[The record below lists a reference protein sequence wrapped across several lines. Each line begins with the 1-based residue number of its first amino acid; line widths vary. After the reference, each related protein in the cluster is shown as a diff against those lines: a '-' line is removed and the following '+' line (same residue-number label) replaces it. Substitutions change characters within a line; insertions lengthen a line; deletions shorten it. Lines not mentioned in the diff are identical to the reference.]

1 MGKDK
6 KKIYGRVVGIL
17 SAVLVSATVAV
28 MPFIV
33 TGQYQERSI
42 TPPPPAV
49 YPPSLVEA
57 ADSIMMPF
65 PVQQTVPQNYE
76 ALMADELAYDLT
88 TPSNI
93 KTQAEYDPETGF
105 YVVRTKVGDFDV
117 ATPFML
123 TPAQYNDWQ
132 LRRSMQQYYR
142 ERNLA
147 LVTETEKQPFNIFDM
162 NFALGPLEKIF
173 GPGGVQLKTQGSVQV
188 SMGIKSNKTDNPS
201 LSLSARRKT
210 YFDFDQKI
218 QATIAASV
226 GDRLKFN
233 MTYNTDATFDFD
245 SKNLKLAYEGK
256 EDDIVKSIEAGNVS
270 MTTGSSLIRGSTA
283 LFGVKSKLQFG
294 KLTATALVS
303 QQNSE
308 SKSVNTKGG
317 VQTTKFS
324 VNVDQ
329 YDQNR
334 HFFLSQ
340 FFRDNYDKFAS
351 RVPYVSSGVNI
362 TRIEVWVTNKNGR
375 YDQSR
380 NLVAFMDLGE
390 NRVISNSHWVGNPSL
405 DNPSNNSNDLLSTI
419 KSQYPEARNINLVT
433 QVLEPLSAFGI
444 EGGRDYEKVESARM
458 LSSNEYDLNATL
470 GYISIKSALNADE
483 VLAVAFEYTYGGQ
496 VYQVGEFSGDIT
508 NTDNALFLKM
518 LKSTTTS
525 PRLPMWRLMMKNVYS
540 LGGYQIQKKNFKLNI
555 KYLSD
560 TTGTKINYLP
570 VPGLNNK
577 SLLQVMNLDR
587 LDSNEESNPDGF
599 FDFVDGYTVLP
610 QTGKIIFPV
619 AEPFGSHL
627 AQEIG
632 NPAIAQQYVYQ
643 ELYDSTQVVARQFA
657 DKNKFILEGEYQAS
671 SGSQIRLNAM
681 NVPRGSVI
689 VTAGGVRLV
698 ENSDY
703 TVDYS
708 MGIVTITN
716 QSIIDS
722 GQSVSVTLE
731 NQSLFSTQRKSL
743 IGLDL
748 QYQFSKSLNIGA
760 TMLHFSEK
768 AMTEKVNIGDETV
781 NNTML
786 GFNLSYNQ
794 DFMWLTN
801 LINKIPTVNAVQPS
815 RLSLTA
821 EYAKLLPHAQKS
833 GSNKGSSYVDDFESA
848 QTGIDLRSPYSWF
861 LASTPYDPGKDAL
874 FPEASLSNNVAY
886 GKNRA
891 LINWYYIDRM
901 FTMRI
906 SSLAPGYI
914 KSDLAQLSN
923 PYVREVTSRE
933 IFPGRQL
940 SYGESSTIQTLN
952 LSFYPTERG
961 PYNLDAEEIDER
973 GNLLNPEKRW
983 GGIMRRMDNTNFE
996 QSNIEYVQFWMM
1008 NPFLDPDNPNYDGGD
1023 LYFNFGEI
1031 SEDILKDGLKSY
1043 ENGIPYDGNDQYLT
1057 ESAWGRVSTQNSL
1070 TYSFDNNSGSR
1081 LVQDVGLDGL
1091 PNDDE
1096 FGFSSYKDY
1105 LDRLR
1110 QRLPASTVAE
1120 MEQDR
1125 FSPFNDPAGDNYH
1138 FYRGY
1143 DYDEQRLGILARYK
1157 RYNGVEGNSLSPD
1170 EADDPLYQ
1178 SSRSVPDV
1186 EDINQDNTLNEY
1198 ERYFQYRVS
1207 IRPEDLVVGRNFITD
1222 KQTSIVRTR
1231 DGKDQEVE
1239 WYQFKIPLSDYEK
1252 VVGSIN
1258 DFTTI
1263 RFARMFMTGFR
1274 QVTHLRFA
1282 TLELVRG
1289 EWRGYDFNLNNRGDQ
1304 PAEGQLVLSV
1314 VNIEENADRE
1324 PVNYVLP
1331 PGVTRITDPGQSQ
1344 ITQLNEQS
1352 MSMKVTGL
1360 DAGDARGVYRNTQLD
1375 LRNYSRMQMWVHAE
1389 ALIDDV
1395 TNLKSGELSIF
1406 LRLGSDVKSNYY
1418 EYEVPLAL
1426 TPPGRYNQ
1434 YLTSDRYIVW
1444 PESNYLNF
1452 NLQSLVNL
1460 KKKRNEA
1467 KRNEE
1472 NGVGFATL
1480 FTGRDPDNEHNRI
1493 AVIGNPSLSD
1503 VRVMLIGVRNNSST
1517 TKDGIVWVNELKVT
1531 DFNEEGGWA
1540 AKANATLN
1548 LSDIATLNF
1557 GTHIETAGF
1566 GGVDQSLNERRLD
1579 DYHQYNFAV
1588 QGDLG
1593 RFLPEKVKLRAPI
1606 YYSVSKEKTSPK
1618 YNPLD
1623 QDVLLKDALDGCAN
1637 KHERDSIESYA
1648 VEHSKIENFSV
1659 SGLKFDVQSKNPMP
1673 WDPANFTLNFSFSK
1687 QTKMD
1692 PTTEYEYTNDYR
1704 GSFQYA
1710 YTPYIKGFKPFSFIK
1725 SKNKNLKF
1733 IKDWEIQWL
1742 PNSIAFQTNMSRYY
1756 YEQQTRSETD
1766 VMFQLPVSVSKNF
1779 LWDRQLSLSWN
1790 IIKSLS
1796 LTFNSN
1802 TSARIEETVG
1812 AVNRKLFP
1820 DKYREWKDTV
1830 WQSILSMGTPWAY
1843 NQTFTGQYRAPFSK
1857 IPAIDFLSGNVS
1869 YNATYKWDRGATI
1882 DGVKIGNTIAN
1893 QASWTADGRI
1903 NFESIYNKIP
1913 VFKNVTK
1920 RFANTRKTDTRAKRA
1935 KKFERTYKLLPD
1947 TNLTIKHNLRTK
1959 KIKVTAVTVDGKP
1972 FAVKS
1977 RPIDQNSVEILTR
1990 GEDNIKFT
1998 VTEVL
2003 KEERPLMRD
2012 IGEYAL
2018 RFVLSPRNVSV
2029 RYRNTRSMTIPLF
2042 APEIGNIFGQS
2053 KSYGPMS
2060 PGLDFAFGFT
2070 DESYLD
2076 KALKRGWLIT
2086 DDGQTSPAIISH
2098 GTELNIEANL
2108 ELFKGFKVQ
2117 LTFNRTDNRNSQ
2129 IQFMYADMPTSLSGS
2144 YTKTHCALASAL
2156 KSSNPKDG
2164 YRSEA
2169 FDKFLS
2175 GIPVVRQRVE
2185 SQYHGI
2191 NYPDAGFIKGTAQ
2204 AGIPFDPEVG
2214 TVSETSSDVLIPA
2227 FIAAYTGKD
2236 PGKIYLDPFP
2246 SFSAVLPNWR
2256 ITYDG
2261 LINMGNMRSI
2271 FKTFT
2276 LTHAYQCTYSV
2287 GSYSSY
2293 LNWVSADGRRLGF
2306 TLDELT
2312 GRPIPSSPYNI
2323 SSVAITERFAP
2334 LFGVNVTMNNNVQLN
2349 AEYRDQRTLTLNTSA
2364 GQVVEASTRGI
2375 TIGAGYKFVN
2385 FNTVLK
2391 MKGSQQGV
2399 SNDLTV
2405 NADVSFQN
2413 NQALIR
2419 RIESNYTQPTSGT
2432 KTVNINF
2439 TASYVLSRRL
2449 TLSAY
2454 FDHQVNTPIVTTSAY
2469 PTTNSSYGISI
2480 NLSLAR

>member
-1 MGKDK
+1 M
-6 KKIYGRVVGIL
+6 
-17 SAVLVSATVAV
+17 SAVLVAGAVAV

-42 TPPPPAV
+42 TPPPPAA
-49 YPPSLVEA
+49 YPPSLVEG

-65 PVQQTVPQNYE
+65 PIQQTVPQNYE

-93 KTQAEYDPETGF
+93 RTQAEYDPETGF

-123 TPAQYNDWQ
+123 TPAQYNNWQ

-201 LSLSARRKT
+201 LSLSSRRKT

-340 FFRDNYDKFAS
+340 FFRDNYDKFAA

-390 NRVISNSHWVGNPSL
+390 NKVISNSHWVGNPAL

-508 NTDNALFLKM
+508 NTENALFLKM

-570 VPGLNNK
+570 VAGLNDK

-627 AQEIG
+627 AQAIG

-722 GQSVSVTLE
+722 GQSISVTLE
-731 NQSLFSTQRKSL
+731 NQSLFSTQRKTL
-743 IGLDL
+743 LGLDL
-748 QYQFSKSLNIGA
+748 QYQFSKALNVGA

-786 GFNLSYNQ
+786 GLNLSYNQ

-801 LINKIPTVNAVQPS
+801 LLNKIPTVNAVQPS

-821 EYAKLLPHAQKS
+821 EYAKLLPHPQKS

-901 FTMRI
+901 FTMRN

-914 KSDLAQLSN
+914 KSDLEQLSN

-961 PYNLDAEEIDER
+961 PYNLDAEDIDES

-1008 NPFLDPDNPNYDGGD
+1008 NPFLDPENPNYDGGD

-1096 FGFSSYKDY
+1096 FNFSSYKDY

-1110 QRLPASTVAE
+1110 QRLPATTVAE

-1304 PAEGQLVLSV
+1304 PAEGQLDLSV

-1418 EYEVPLAL
+1418 EYEVPLTL
-1426 TPPGRYNQ
+1426 TPPGKYNQ

-1444 PESNYLNF
+1444 PESNYMNF
-1452 NLQSLVNL
+1452 NLQSLVDL

-1725 SKNKNLKF
+1725 SKDKNLKF

-1779 LWDRQLSLSWN
+1779 LWDRQLSLTWN

-1857 IPAIDFLSGNVS
+1857 IPAIDFLTGNVS

-1913 VFKNVTK
+1913 IFKDVTK

-1947 TNLTIKHNLRTK
+1947 TSLTIKHNLRTK

-2086 DDGQTSPAIISH
+2086 DDGQTSPAIISR
-2098 GTELNIEANL
+2098 GTELNVEANL

-2156 KSSNPKDG
+2156 RSSNAKDG

-2185 SQYHGI
+2185 SQYNGI
-2191 NYPDAGFIKGTAQ
+2191 SYPDAGFIKGTAQ

-2236 PGKIYLDPFP
+2236 PRKIYLDPFP

-2256 ITYDG
+2256 VTYDG

-2293 LNWVSADGRRLGF
+2293 LNWVSADGQRLGF

-2334 LFGVNVTMNNNVQLN
+2334 LFGVNVTMNNNVQFN

-2364 GQVVEASTRGI
+2364 GQVVEATTRGI

-2385 FNTVLK
+2385 FNSVLK
-2391 MKGSQQGV
+2391 IKGSQQGV

-2469 PTTNSSYGISI
+2469 PTTNSSYGISV

>member
-390 NRVISNSHWVGNPSL
+390 NRVISNSPWVGNPSL

-901 FTMRI
+901 FTMRN

>member
-6 KKIYGRVVGIL
+6 KKIYSRIVGIM
-17 SAVLVSATVAV
+17 SAVLVAGAVAV

-33 TGQYQERSI
+33 TGQYQGRSI
-42 TPPPPAV
+42 TPPPPAA

-65 PVQQTVPQNYE
+65 PIQQTVPQNYE

-93 KTQAEYDPETGF
+93 RTQAEYDPETGF

-123 TPAQYNDWQ
+123 TPAQYNNWQ

-201 LSLSARRKT
+201 LSLSSRRKT

-340 FFRDNYDKFAS
+340 FFRDNYDKFAA

-390 NRVISNSHWVGNPSL
+390 NKVISNNHWVGNPAL

-419 KSQYPEARNINLVT
+419 KNQYPEARNINLVT

-508 NTDNALFLKM
+508 NTENALFLKM

-540 LGGYQIQKKNFKLNI
+540 LGGYQIQKKNFRLNI

-570 VPGLNNK
+570 VAGLNDK

-627 AQEIG
+627 AQAIG

-731 NQSLFSTQRKSL
+731 NQSLFSTQRKTL
-743 IGLDL
+743 LGLDL
-748 QYQFSKSLNIGA
+748 QYQFSKALNVGA

-786 GFNLSYNQ
+786 GLNLSYNQ

-801 LINKIPTVNAVQPS
+801 LLNKIPTVNAVQPS

-901 FTMRI
+901 FTMRN

-914 KSDLAQLSN
+914 KSDLEQLSN

-961 PYNLDAEEIDER
+961 PYNLDAEDIDES

-1008 NPFLDPDNPNYDGGD
+1008 NPFLDPENPNYDGGD

-1091 PNDDE
+1091 SNDDE
-1096 FGFSSYKDY
+1096 FNFSSYKDY

-1110 QRLPASTVAE
+1110 QRLPATTVAE

-1143 DYDEQRLGILARYK
+1143 DYDEQRLGILDRYK

-1304 PAEGQLVLSV
+1304 PAEGQLDLSV

-1426 TPPGRYNQ
+1426 TPPGKYNQ

-1444 PESNYLNF
+1444 PESNYMNF
-1452 NLQSLVNL
+1452 NLQSLVDL

-1725 SKNKNLKF
+1725 SKDKNLKF

-1779 LWDRQLSLSWN
+1779 LWDRQLSLTWN

-1857 IPAIDFLSGNVS
+1857 IPAIDFLTGNVS

-1913 VFKNVTK
+1913 LFKDVTK

-1947 TNLTIKHNLRTK
+1947 TGLTIKHNLRTK

-1990 GEDNIKFT
+1990 GDDNIKFT
-1998 VTEVL
+1998 ITEVL

-2018 RFVLSPRNVSV
+2018 RFVLSPRNISV

-2076 KALKRGWLIT
+2076 KALRRGWLIT

-2098 GTELNIEANL
+2098 GTELNVEANL

-2156 KSSNPKDG
+2156 RSSNAKDG

-2185 SQYHGI
+2185 SQYNGI
-2191 NYPDAGFIKGTAQ
+2191 SYPDAGFIKGTAQ

-2236 PGKIYLDPFP
+2236 PRKIYLDPFP

-2293 LNWVSADGRRLGF
+2293 LNWVSADGQRLGF

-2334 LFGVNVTMNNNVQLN
+2334 LFGVNVTMNNNVQFN

-2364 GQVVEASTRGI
+2364 GQVVEATTRGI

-2385 FNTVLK
+2385 FNSVLK
-2391 MKGSQQGV
+2391 IKGSQQGV

-2469 PTTNSSYGISI
+2469 PTTNSSYGISV

>member
-6 KKIYGRVVGIL
+6 KKIYSRIVGIM
-17 SAVLVSATVAV
+17 SAVLVAGAVAV

-33 TGQYQERSI
+33 TGQYQGRSI
-42 TPPPPAV
+42 TPPPPAA

-65 PVQQTVPQNYE
+65 PIQQTVPQNYE

-93 KTQAEYDPETGF
+93 RTQAEYDPETGF

-123 TPAQYNDWQ
+123 TPAQYNNWQ

-201 LSLSARRKT
+201 LSLSSRRKT

-340 FFRDNYDKFAS
+340 FFRDNYDKFAA

-390 NRVISNSHWVGNPSL
+390 NKVISNSHWVGNPAL

-508 NTDNALFLKM
+508 NTESALFLKM

-570 VPGLNNK
+570 VAGLNDK

-627 AQEIG
+627 AQAIG

-722 GQSVSVTLE
+722 GQSISVTLE
-731 NQSLFSTQRKSL
+731 NQSLFSTQRKTL
-743 IGLDL
+743 LGLDL
-748 QYQFSKSLNIGA
+748 QYQFSKALNVGA

-786 GFNLSYNQ
+786 GLNLSYNQ

-801 LINKIPTVNAVQPS
+801 LLNKIPTVNAVQPS

-901 FTMRI
+901 FTMRN

-914 KSDLAQLSN
+914 KSDLEQLSN

-961 PYNLDAEEIDER
+961 PYNLDAEDIDES

-1008 NPFLDPDNPNYDGGD
+1008 NPFLDPENPNYDGGD
-1023 LYFNFGEI
+1023 LYLNFGEI

-1096 FGFSSYKDY
+1096 FNFSSYKDY

-1110 QRLPASTVAE
+1110 QRLPATTVAE

-1304 PAEGQLVLSV
+1304 PAEGQLDLSV

-1418 EYEVPLAL
+1418 EYEVPLTL
-1426 TPPGRYNQ
+1426 TPPGKYNQ

-1444 PESNYLNF
+1444 PESNYMNF
-1452 NLQSLVNL
+1452 NLQSLVDL

-1725 SKNKNLKF
+1725 SKDKNLKF

-1779 LWDRQLSLSWN
+1779 LWDRQLSLTWN

-1857 IPAIDFLSGNVS
+1857 IPAIDFLTGNVS

-1913 VFKNVTK
+1913 LFKDVTK

-1947 TNLTIKHNLRTK
+1947 TSLTIKHNLRTK

-2098 GTELNIEANL
+2098 GTELNVEANL

-2156 KSSNPKDG
+2156 RSSNAKDG

-2185 SQYHGI
+2185 SQYNGI
-2191 NYPDAGFIKGTAQ
+2191 SYPDAGFIKGTAQ

-2236 PGKIYLDPFP
+2236 PRKIYLDPFP

-2293 LNWVSADGRRLGF
+2293 LNWVSADGQRLGF

-2334 LFGVNVTMNNNVQLN
+2334 LFGVNVTMNNNVQFN

-2364 GQVVEASTRGI
+2364 GQVVEATTRGI

-2385 FNTVLK
+2385 FNSVLK
-2391 MKGSQQGV
+2391 IKGSQQGV

-2469 PTTNSSYGISI
+2469 PTTNSSYGISV

>member
-6 KKIYGRVVGIL
+6 KKIYSRIVGVV
-17 SAVLVSATVAV
+17 SAVLVAGAVAV

-33 TGQYQERSI
+33 TGQYQGRSI
-42 TPPPPAV
+42 TPPPPAA

-65 PVQQTVPQNYE
+65 PIQQTVPQNYE

-123 TPAQYNDWQ
+123 TPAQYNNWQ

-201 LSLSARRKT
+201 LSLSSRRKT

-340 FFRDNYDKFAS
+340 FFRDNYDKFAA

-390 NRVISNSHWVGNPSL
+390 NKVISNSHWVGNPAL

-508 NTDNALFLKM
+508 NTENALFLKM

-570 VPGLNNK
+570 VAGLNDK

-627 AQEIG
+627 AQAIG

-722 GQSVSVTLE
+722 GQSISVTLE
-731 NQSLFSTQRKSL
+731 NQSLFSTQRKTL
-743 IGLDL
+743 LGLDL
-748 QYQFSKSLNIGA
+748 QYQFSKALNVGA

-786 GFNLSYNQ
+786 GLNLSYNQ

-801 LINKIPTVNAVQPS
+801 LLNKIPTVNAVQPS

-901 FTMRI
+901 FTMRN

-914 KSDLAQLSN
+914 KSDLEQLSN

-961 PYNLDAEEIDER
+961 PYNLDAEDIDES

-1008 NPFLDPDNPNYDGGD
+1008 NPFLDPENPNYDGGD

-1096 FGFSSYKDY
+1096 FNFSSYKDY

-1110 QRLPASTVAE
+1110 QRLPATTVAE

-1231 DGKDQEVE
+1231 NGKDQEVE

-1304 PAEGQLVLSV
+1304 PAEGQLDLSV

-1418 EYEVPLAL
+1418 EYEVPLTL
-1426 TPPGRYNQ
+1426 TPPGKYNQ

-1444 PESNYLNF
+1444 PESNYMNF
-1452 NLQSLVNL
+1452 NLQSLVDL

-1725 SKNKNLKF
+1725 SKDKNLKF

-1779 LWDRQLSLSWN
+1779 LWDRQLSLTWN

-1857 IPAIDFLSGNVS
+1857 IPAIDFLTGNVS

-1913 VFKNVTK
+1913 IFKDVTK

-1947 TNLTIKHNLRTK
+1947 TSLTIKHNLRTK

-2098 GTELNIEANL
+2098 GTELNVEANL

-2156 KSSNPKDG
+2156 RSSNAKDG

-2185 SQYHGI
+2185 SQYNGI
-2191 NYPDAGFIKGTAQ
+2191 SYPDAGFIKGTAQ

-2236 PGKIYLDPFP
+2236 PRKIYLDPFP

-2256 ITYDG
+2256 VTYDG

-2293 LNWVSADGRRLGF
+2293 LNWVSADGQRLGF

-2334 LFGVNVTMNNNVQLN
+2334 LFGVNVTMNNNVQFN

-2364 GQVVEASTRGI
+2364 GQVVEATTRGI

-2385 FNTVLK
+2385 FNSVLK
-2391 MKGSQQGV
+2391 IKGSQQGV

-2469 PTTNSSYGISI
+2469 PTTNSSYGISV

>member
-1 MGKDK
+1 M
-6 KKIYGRVVGIL
+6 
-17 SAVLVSATVAV
+17 SAVLVAGAVAV

-33 TGQYQERSI
+33 TGQYQGRSI
-42 TPPPPAV
+42 TPPPPAA

-65 PVQQTVPQNYE
+65 PIQQTVPQNYE

-93 KTQAEYDPETGF
+93 RTQAEYDPETGF

-123 TPAQYNDWQ
+123 TPAQYNNWQ

-201 LSLSARRKT
+201 LSLSSRRKT

-340 FFRDNYDKFAS
+340 FFRDNYDKFAA

-390 NRVISNSHWVGNPSL
+390 NKVISNSHWVGNPAL

-508 NTDNALFLKM
+508 NTESALFLKM

-570 VPGLNNK
+570 VAGLNDK

-627 AQEIG
+627 AQAIG

-722 GQSVSVTLE
+722 GQSISVTLE
-731 NQSLFSTQRKSL
+731 NQSLFSTQRKTL
-743 IGLDL
+743 LGLDL
-748 QYQFSKSLNIGA
+748 QYQFSKALNVGA

-786 GFNLSYNQ
+786 GLNLSYNQ

-801 LINKIPTVNAVQPS
+801 LLNKIPTVNAVQPS

-901 FTMRI
+901 FTMRN

-914 KSDLAQLSN
+914 KSDLEQLSN

-961 PYNLDAEEIDER
+961 PYNLDAEDIDES

-1008 NPFLDPDNPNYDGGD
+1008 NPFLDPENPNYDGGD
-1023 LYFNFGEI
+1023 LYLNFGEI

-1096 FGFSSYKDY
+1096 FNFSSYKDY

-1110 QRLPASTVAE
+1110 QRLPATTVAE

-1304 PAEGQLVLSV
+1304 PAEGQLDLSV

-1418 EYEVPLAL
+1418 EYEVPLTL
-1426 TPPGRYNQ
+1426 TPPGKYNQ

-1444 PESNYLNF
+1444 PESNYMNF
-1452 NLQSLVNL
+1452 NLQSLVDL

-1725 SKNKNLKF
+1725 SKDKNLKF

-1779 LWDRQLSLSWN
+1779 LWDRQLSLTWN

-1857 IPAIDFLSGNVS
+1857 IPAIDFLTGNVS

-1913 VFKNVTK
+1913 LFKDVTK

-1947 TNLTIKHNLRTK
+1947 TSLTIKHNLRTK

-2098 GTELNIEANL
+2098 GTELNVEANL

-2156 KSSNPKDG
+2156 RSSNAKDG

-2185 SQYHGI
+2185 SQYNGI
-2191 NYPDAGFIKGTAQ
+2191 SYPDAGFIKGTAQ

-2236 PGKIYLDPFP
+2236 PRKIYLDPFP

-2293 LNWVSADGRRLGF
+2293 LNWVSADGQRLGF

-2334 LFGVNVTMNNNVQLN
+2334 LFGVNVTMNNNVQFN

-2364 GQVVEASTRGI
+2364 GQVVEATTRGI

-2385 FNTVLK
+2385 FNSVLK
-2391 MKGSQQGV
+2391 IKGSQQGV

-2469 PTTNSSYGISI
+2469 PTTNSSYGISV

>member
-6 KKIYGRVVGIL
+6 KKIYSRIVGVV
-17 SAVLVSATVAV
+17 SAVLVAGAVAV

-33 TGQYQERSI
+33 TGQYQGRSI
-42 TPPPPAV
+42 TPPPPAA

-65 PVQQTVPQNYE
+65 PIQQTVPQNYE
-76 ALMADELAYDLT
+76 TLMADELAYDLT

-93 KTQAEYDPETGF
+93 RTQAEYDPETGF

-123 TPAQYNDWQ
+123 TPAQYNNWQ

-201 LSLSARRKT
+201 LSLSSRRKT

-340 FFRDNYDKFAS
+340 FFRDNYDKFAA

-390 NRVISNSHWVGNPSL
+390 NKVISNNHWVGNPAL

-419 KSQYPEARNINLVT
+419 KNQYPEARNINLVT

-508 NTDNALFLKM
+508 NTENALFLKM

-540 LGGYQIQKKNFKLNI
+540 LGGYQIQKKNFRLNI

-570 VPGLNNK
+570 VAGLNDK

-627 AQEIG
+627 AQAIG

-722 GQSVSVTLE
+722 GQSISVTLE
-731 NQSLFSTQRKSL
+731 NQSLFSTQRKTL
-743 IGLDL
+743 LGLDL
-748 QYQFSKSLNIGA
+748 QYQFSKALNVGA

-786 GFNLSYNQ
+786 GLNLSYNQ

-801 LINKIPTVNAVQPS
+801 LLNKIPTVNAVQPS

-901 FTMRI
+901 FTMRN

-914 KSDLAQLSN
+914 KSDLEQLSN

-961 PYNLDAEEIDER
+961 PYNLDAEDIDES

-1008 NPFLDPDNPNYDGGD
+1008 NPFLDPENPNYDGGD

-1110 QRLPASTVAE
+1110 QRLPATTVAE

-1304 PAEGQLVLSV
+1304 PAEGQLDLSV

-1426 TPPGRYNQ
+1426 TPPGNYNQ

-1444 PESNYLNF
+1444 PESNYMNF
-1452 NLQSLVNL
+1452 NLQSLVDL

-1725 SKNKNLKF
+1725 SKDKNLKF

-1779 LWDRQLSLSWN
+1779 LWDRQLSLTWN

-1857 IPAIDFLSGNVS
+1857 IPAIDFLTGNVS

-1913 VFKNVTK
+1913 LFKDVTK

-1947 TNLTIKHNLRTK
+1947 TSLTIKHNLRTK

-2156 KSSNPKDG
+2156 RSSNAKDG

-2185 SQYHGI
+2185 SQYNGI
-2191 NYPDAGFIKGTAQ
+2191 SYPDAGFIKGTAQ

-2236 PGKIYLDPFP
+2236 PRKIYLDPFP

-2293 LNWVSADGRRLGF
+2293 LNWVSADGQRLGF

-2334 LFGVNVTMNNNVQLN
+2334 LFGVNVTMNNNVQFN

-2364 GQVVEASTRGI
+2364 GQVVEATTRGI

-2385 FNTVLK
+2385 FNSVLK
-2391 MKGSQQGV
+2391 IKGSQQGV

-2469 PTTNSSYGISI
+2469 PTTNSSYGISV

>member
-1 MGKDK
+1 M
-6 KKIYGRVVGIL
+6 
-17 SAVLVSATVAV
+17 SAVLVAGAVAV

-33 TGQYQERSI
+33 TGQYQGRSI
-42 TPPPPAV
+42 TPPPPAA

-65 PVQQTVPQNYE
+65 PIQQTVPQNYE

-93 KTQAEYDPETGF
+93 RTQAEYDPETGF

-123 TPAQYNDWQ
+123 TPAQYNNWQ

-201 LSLSARRKT
+201 LSLSSRRKT

-317 VQTTKFS
+317 VQTTKFT

-340 FFRDNYDKFAS
+340 FFRDNYDKFAA

-390 NRVISNSHWVGNPSL
+390 NKVISNNHWVGNPAL

-419 KSQYPEARNINLVT
+419 KNQYPEARNINLVT

-508 NTDNALFLKM
+508 NTENALFLKM

-570 VPGLNNK
+570 VAGLNDK

-627 AQEIG
+627 AQAIG

-722 GQSVSVTLE
+722 GQSISVTLE
-731 NQSLFSTQRKSL
+731 NQSLFSTQRKTL
-743 IGLDL
+743 LGLDL
-748 QYQFSKSLNIGA
+748 QYQFSKALNVGA

-786 GFNLSYNQ
+786 GLNLSYNQ

-801 LINKIPTVNAVQPS
+801 LLNKIPTVNAVQPS

-901 FTMRI
+901 FTMRN

-914 KSDLAQLSN
+914 KSDLEQLSN

-961 PYNLDAEEIDER
+961 PYNLDAEDIDES

-1008 NPFLDPDNPNYDGGD
+1008 NPFLDPENPNYDGGD

-1096 FGFSSYKDY
+1096 FNFSSYKDY

-1110 QRLPASTVAE
+1110 QRLPATTVAE

-1304 PAEGQLVLSV
+1304 PAEGQLDLSV

-1426 TPPGRYNQ
+1426 TPPGNYNQ

-1444 PESNYLNF
+1444 PESNYMNF
-1452 NLQSLVNL
+1452 NLQSLVDL

-1725 SKNKNLKF
+1725 SKDKNLKF

-1779 LWDRQLSLSWN
+1779 LWDRQLSLTWN

-1857 IPAIDFLSGNVS
+1857 IPAIDFLTGNVS

-1913 VFKNVTK
+1913 LFKDVTK

-1947 TNLTIKHNLRTK
+1947 TSLTIKHNLRTK

-2156 KSSNPKDG
+2156 RSSNAKDG

-2185 SQYHGI
+2185 SQYNGI
-2191 NYPDAGFIKGTAQ
+2191 SYPDAGFIKGTAQ

-2236 PGKIYLDPFP
+2236 PRKIYLDPFP

-2293 LNWVSADGRRLGF
+2293 LNWVSADGQRLGF

-2334 LFGVNVTMNNNVQLN
+2334 LFGVNVTMNNNVQFN

-2364 GQVVEASTRGI
+2364 GQVVEATTRGI

-2385 FNTVLK
+2385 FNSVLK
-2391 MKGSQQGV
+2391 IKGSQQGV

-2469 PTTNSSYGISI
+2469 PTTNSSYGISV